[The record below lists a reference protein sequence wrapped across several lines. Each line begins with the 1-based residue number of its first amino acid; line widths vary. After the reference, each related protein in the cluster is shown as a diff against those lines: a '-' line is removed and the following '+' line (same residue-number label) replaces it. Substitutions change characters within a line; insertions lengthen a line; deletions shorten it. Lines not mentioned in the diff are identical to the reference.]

1 MFCNNH
7 SKNHCFSNKM
17 INCTT
22 TIRNRSWFRSKEK
35 NEERKSR
42 PGKSR
47 NFFALLPRRSLRP
60 PSDSLFL
67 SSVNAIYQIKEAR
80 RLLCTS
86 RLPTRGNKK
95 RKGGTTSMDKKE
107 RFFWGERQREIWT
120 FLLCWFTKEK
130 KEAFFRIHSIFVS
143 SWEERDR
150 SMSCDLFPLIR
161 GLWRCWRTS
170 YI

>member
-107 RFFWGERQREIWT
+107 RFFWGERQRERSELFYSADLQRRKKRPFFEFTRYSFHLERKEIDRWAVIF
-120 FLLCWFTKEK
+120 FL
-130 KEAFFRIHSIFVS
+130 
-143 SWEERDR
+143 
-150 SMSCDLFPLIR
+150 
-161 GLWRCWRTS
+161 
-170 YI
+170 